1 MELAHLSKARI
12 VYTER
17 TFYKKYSYKLCFV
30 IDYTPLSGLTARSS
44 QYWSTRTT
52 LRRDLRKKLV
62 AAMPD
67 VDYRTREEGRN
78 VNIFLDDDAVAN
90 MITLKF
96 QESLEEVHMPLNE
109 QHKQLMHG
117 NHRIRIRNKLFYNKY
132 RYKVHVKNFVLNR
145 FTNFEKLKY
154 WLNSLDVENDE
165 NRWAANNPLKSAF
178 DMSEEERTKPKFVY
192 RFSDFAVFL
201 NEEQD
206 VMMLQLWLNE
216 WYGGT
221 EKAVLISEI

>member
-1 MELAHLSKARI
+1 MELAQLPNIKI

-30 IDYTPLSGLTARSS
+30 IDYTGLQGLTARSS
-44 QYWSTRTT
+44 KFWSIRTT

-78 VNIFLDDDAVAN
+78 VNIFLDNDVAATE
-90 MITLKF
+90 IALKF
-96 QESLEEVHMPLNE
+96 QESLEEIHMPLNE
-109 QHKQLMHG
+109 QHKQLMHN
-117 NHRIRIRNKLFYNKY
+117 NHRIRIRNKLYYNKY

-145 FTNFEKLKY
+145 FTNFENLKS
-154 WLNSLDVENDE
+154 WLGALDVENDE
-165 NRWAANNPLKSAF
+165 TRWAANAPLKAAF
-178 DMSEEERTKPKFVY
+178 SMSEEERIKPKFVY

-201 NEEQD
+201 NDEQD

-221 EKAVLISEI
+221 EKAVLISEV